1 MAMLRFQF
9 VSYSLGAPDT
19 VDTGWRISNIQTFIN
34 TTKDYTPPSIIYS
47 AVDDQQINGTY
58 VLNITI
64 TDNVQ
69 VNFNQ
74 TLIYINGV
82 LTTVS
87 FNNKTG
93 TYTFKIDS
101 TLYPN
106 DQEIEISTIAYDT
119 SGNKAIEKVIL
130 VIENPTDYLPLIL
143 TLTLIAIG
151 IAIICI
157 VVVLQRKKNQQNMAK
172 SDYIERPSK
181 LSMLDRVE
189 QKSFDKNRKKEEI
202 AKVLNHYDRAW
213 EQKQPYTLYCKACK
227 KWFKS
232 VHFEIFCP
240 VCGKEALVIAKKCPL
255 CDSWRYFEEEGNHGC
270 KKCKIDLLKDY
281 NAALAEIRSRNA
293 MVLDEPIGNAPK
305 APVDDSEIESEIKT
319 QRVKSESEVKELNE
333 QTVIQHSSP
342 FDQTEIIN
350 LEKMNDG
357 KDSDY
362 KNTDDV
368 IAHTEIAHTKILS
381 SKEGNENSESSSEE
395 EISPVID
402 QPSLEKTKK
411 KSKKNTSKINSP
423 ENEEN

>member
-1 MAMLRFQF
+1 MQR
-9 VSYSLGAPDT
+9 
-19 VDTGWRISNIQTFIN
+19 
-34 TTKDYTPPSIIYS
+34 
-47 AVDDQQINGTY
+47 
-58 VLNITI
+58 
-64 TDNVQ
+64 NV
-69 VNFNQ
+69 
-74 TLIYINGV
+74 
-82 LTTVS
+82 
-87 FNNKTG
+87 
-93 TYTFKIDS
+93 
-101 TLYPN
+101 
-106 DQEIEISTIAYDT
+106 
-119 SGNKAIEKVIL
+119 
-130 VIENPTDYLPLIL
+130 
-143 TLTLIAIG
+143 
-151 IAIICI
+151 
-157 VVVLQRKKNQQNMAK
+157 
-172 SDYIERPSK
+172 
-181 LSMLDRVE
+181 
-189 QKSFDKNRKKEEI
+189 
-202 AKVLNHYDRAW
+202 
-213 EQKQPYTLYCKACK
+213 
-227 KWFKS
+227 
-232 VHFEIFCP
+232 
-240 VCGKEALVIAKKCPL
+240 PL

-333 QTVIQHSSP
+333 ETVIQHSSP
-342 FDQTEIIN
+342 SDQTEIIN